1 MHYVQTGA
9 GSPALVFVHGFC
21 CELADWAPQ
30 LDFFGSRTEVV
41 ACDLRGHGQ
50 TPGRPDECSIEHY
63 GGDVAALLSFLGL
76 ERSILVGHSMG
87 CRVVLEAARLL
98 PERIAGL
105 VLIDGSRFATGEPEA
120 AERAARA
127 AIEKNGYS
135 AFSAA
140 LFAEMFVPGSV
151 RAAEILARV
160 AEKPADVPVAL
171 WPRSA
176 RWDAGQLDAALAAV
190 RAPLLAIQSTVRD
203 PVTLKRSSLQAG
215 QRSAWLDLL
224 RAKGDGAR
232 IEVIPGVGHFTQLDA
247 PERVNRLI
255 EDFLSALPAT

>member
-1 MHYVQTGA
+1 MHYVRSGG

-21 CELADWAPQ
+21 CELGDWQPQ
-30 LDFFGSRTEVV
+30 LDHFPSRTEVV
-41 ACDLRGHGQ
+41 ACDLRGHGK
-50 TPGRPDECSIEHY
+50 TPGRPEECSIEHY
-63 GGDVAALLSFLGL
+63 GGDVAALLSLLEL
-76 ERSILVGHSMG
+76 ERAVLVGHSMG

-105 VLIDGSRFATGEPEA
+105 VLVDGSRFATGDAQA

-127 AIEKNGYS
+127 AIEKEGYA

-140 LFAEMFVPGSV
+140 LFGEMFVPGSA

-160 AEKPADVPVAL
+160 AGMPADVPAAL

-203 PVTLKRSSLQAG
+203 PVTLKRTSLKAGESSG
-215 QRSAWLDLL
+215 WLDLL
-224 RAKGDGAR
+224 RERVKGAR

-247 PERVNRLI
+247 PEHVNRSI
-255 EDFLSALPAT
+255 SGFLSFLRAT